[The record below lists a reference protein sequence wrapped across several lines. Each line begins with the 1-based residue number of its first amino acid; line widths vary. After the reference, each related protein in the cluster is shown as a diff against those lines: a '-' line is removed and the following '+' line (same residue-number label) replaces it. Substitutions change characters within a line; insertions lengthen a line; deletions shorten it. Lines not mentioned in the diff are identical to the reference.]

1 MASSLLVLGHTPR
14 LGFIMSLAVS
24 FVAPQVDGVSGNYGC
39 VWIASDLHDAG
50 RPFPSLP

>member
-1 MASSLLVLGHTPR
+1 MASNLLVLGHVLR

-24 FVAPQVDGVSGNYGC
+24 FVAPQADGVSRNYGC

-50 RPFPSLP
+50 KPFPSLP